1 MRNPVPGTSI
11 LRSSFMP
18 INANERNDAKPAAS
32 PSVLTIVLLNSR
44 TASLD
49 KRARLLM
56 PQSEG
61 NAHRLFG
68 SS

>member
-1 MRNPVPGTSI
+1 
-11 LRSSFMP
+11 
-18 INANERNDAKPAAS
+18 
-32 PSVLTIVLLNSR
+32 LTIVLLNSR